1 MTNTTSHVVTAVN
14 ITGLPMRWETLSD
27 YMPLVITGLLLIII
41 FLLAKLRSMAVKINK
56 LKADPARSHPEGYDK
71 FVAESR
77 EWAFDYIEQV
87 QTNLQELVD
96 AAEQI
101 DKTVKKLLPN
111 K

>member
-1 MTNTTSHVVTAVN
+1 MF
-14 ITGLPMRWETLSD
+14 D
-27 YMPLVITGLLLIII
+27 YIPLVIAGLLIII
-41 FLLAKLRSMAVKINK
+41 TLLLAKLRSMALEIQS
-56 LKADPARSHPEGYDK
+56 LKSDPARSHPEGYDK